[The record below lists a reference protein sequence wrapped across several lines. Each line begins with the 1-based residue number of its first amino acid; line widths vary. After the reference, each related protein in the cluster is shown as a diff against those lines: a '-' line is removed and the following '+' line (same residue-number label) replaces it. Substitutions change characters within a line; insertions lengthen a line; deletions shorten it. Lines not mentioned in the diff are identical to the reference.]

1 MMLIVDLGFTKKD
14 NCMKVKITLDPNAPS
29 SKKQRVIAKVHNDLG
44 ARVTIQGDD
53 ITVDEGNEENKVI
66 TIVNREG
73 VNYSRSK

>member
-1 MMLIVDLGFTKKD
+1 
-14 NCMKVKITLDPNAPS
+14 MKVKITLDRNAPI
-29 SKKQRVIAKVHNDLG
+29 SKKQTVIAKVHKDLA
-44 ARVTIQGDD
+44 ARVTIQGDV

>member
-1 MMLIVDLGFTKKD
+1 
-14 NCMKVKITLDPNAPS
+14 MKVKITLAQNAPA
-29 SKKQRVIAKVHNDLG
+29 SKKLAVITKVHNDLG
-44 ARVTIQGDD
+44 AKVTIQGDV